1 MDITNDATQNR
12 ALIHQ
17 EDPAFSQNPNFN
29 NSQNILDLT
38 NNQFTQDLGLANNTT
53 SYPAPPQETRE
64 ENQNNSENSNN
75 KVEENSEK
83 KSQKQSKRRSKS
95 EVEGRTFECKLCNK
109 SYLSYPALYTH
120 YKLKHNTNNSSGRGR
135 GRPKKEQNENEVEK
149 SKYNPINLTFFS
161 KEERTGKTDKNEIN
175 DCISVVFH
183 ELYADEYKNRND
195 LREMTYYESVNRH
208 PFLGK
213 FLEDE
218 HDIHKNVVNEHE
230 VTDRVLMDYLNKM
243 SSFCNKEYYQKLIK
257 FVTLFREHVNKFNK
271 AKVDKEKYPD
281 KDYTEV
287 TDAEDV
293 PDSSNEF
300 ITDFLHP
307 EGNENDFGFTK
318 DESIDLTQ
326 NLCYWMYENN
336 FTCSKLSIIN
346 NEK

>member
-12 ALIHQ
+12 SLIHQ

-29 NSQNILDLT
+29 NSQNILDLS
-38 NNQFTQDLGLANNTT
+38 NNQFSQDLGLANNTT
-53 SYPAPPQETRE
+53 SYVVPPHESRE

-161 KEERTGKTDKNEIN
+161 KEDRTGKTDKNEIN
-175 DCISVVFH
+175 DCISVVYH
-183 ELYADEYKNRND
+183 ELYGDEYKSRND
-195 LREMTYYESVNRH
+195 LREMTYYDSVNKH

>member
-1 MDITNDATQNR
+1 MDITNDATQNKT
-12 ALIHQ
+12 LIHP
-17 EDPAFSQNPNFN
+17 EDPVFPQNPNFN
-29 NSQNILDLT
+29 NSQNILNFSNSQFAHEVGLT
-38 NNQFTQDLGLANNTT
+38 NNNTLYAVPT
-53 SYPAPPQETRE
+53 HETKE

-75 KVEENSEK
+75 KVEDNSEK

-95 EVEGRTFECKLCNK
+95 EVEGRTFECKMCNK

-161 KEERTGKTDKNEIN
+161 KEERTGKTEKNEIY
-175 DCISVVFH
+175 DCICTVFKD
-183 ELYADEYKNRND
+183 LYSEEYKKRNES
-195 LREMTYYESVNRH
+195 REMTYYDSVENH

-218 HDIHKNVVNEHE
+218 HDIHRNEINEHE

-243 SSFCNKEYYQKLIK
+243 SSFCNKQYYQKLIK

-271 AKVDKEKYPD
+271 SKVNKDKFPD

-307 EGNENDFGFTK
+307 EGSETDFGFTK

-326 NLCYWMYENN
+326 NLCFWMYENN